1 MTELLKSSSPYAIF
15 LVAIVVLVKESYIA
29 LRRSNGI
36 TLEEVDRKL
45 GRTEAKTFEM
55 EQRQRE
61 GCLSTMKQQ
70 SEIAERQT
78 EILQKICTHL
88 EVIRNGRGGAM

>member
-29 LRRSNGI
+29 IRRSNGV
-36 TLEEVDRKL
+36 TLEDIDRKL

-61 GCLSTMKQQ
+61 GCLAMMKSQNDV
-70 SEIAERQT
+70 AERQT

-88 EVIRNGRGGAM
+88 EVIRNGRVGAM